1 MMMLKLLKRSLL
13 LRQGALF
20 LLLLLFQEAATAQ
33 GTESTIRGVVTLS
46 RSGDDPAGTSINVKG
61 KIEATA
67 TDKNGKFSLK
77 LRLPATLI
85 ISRVG
90 YGTVEIPVV
99 SDDPVTALLTE
110 TSNNMNEVV
119 VVSYGTRLAKDITS
133 AVSTLNAAKAQD
145 IPAAEFGQKLQG
157 RVSGVQINM
166 ANGRPGQGIDMRIRG
181 AASLSGGY
189 QPLIVVDG
197 QILSGTDTRNGD
209 MSLINPDDI
218 ETFSVLKDAAAA
230 ALYGSRAGNGV
241 ILITTKQAKAGRT
254 NVSFNTYYGWQTVP
268 QQGRPKM
275 MDAHEFAMYMK
286 GVYEDRIKY
295 EGYAKGMPSD
305 YANPDQYGKGTN
317 WYDALLRTAPMQNY
331 SVNLSSGTEKLS
343 SSSTMSYFDQ
353 DGVLLNTNLKRFSF
367 RSNTEYR
374 PGERFKIGLNLAPTY
389 QLEKNTRSYTD
400 GNRQII
406 ANATAASPLKP
417 IYNADGTFNSN
428 VSSFGMLNMNN
439 PVQQLMLADGRVK
452 SLRLLGN
459 AYLDVALL
467 KNLHFKTTINGDLGT
482 YQQDSY
488 QGTMYGIG
496 LGASALP
503 RPTSSSTAAHAS
515 HNYVSWLNENTLNYN
530 VQFNEHHLDLMAGY
544 SSQKWNREFRS
555 ISGSNFAND
564 QIYWISG
571 AAVTSGTTNKEA
583 WSMASSFGRLNY
595 DFKGKYLLSATF
607 RRDGSSRFGPS
618 KKYINFPSVSGG
630 WIISDEGFFKKNDVV
645 SFLKLRASYGK
656 TGNFNIPN
664 YTMYSNIVG
673 SNYVFGGTLTP
684 GFVFGPVTTPQLGN
698 PDVTWEA
705 TTQTDVGAD
714 INFLKNRIVFSYDY
728 YNKMTSGML
737 YTVNL
742 PYQSGFNSIQMN
754 VGKLRIWGHE
764 FSISS
769 RNLVGAFEWTTD
781 FNLSLMRNK
790 LLELPPNTKFIGNN
804 TTYAGYNRTV
814 LGGPIGQFYGYVF
827 DGVYKT
833 QAELDGQ
840 PKHVTSTVGSARM
853 KDISGPN
860 GVPDGLIDA
869 NDRTLIGDP
878 NPKYNYGITNTF
890 RYKNF
895 DLNIVAYGQGGNQ
908 ILNANR
914 ADWTNLDGVM
924 NVASDMM
931 NRWRSEDNPG
941 DGKVPS
947 TRSGSTEL
955 YRLANST
962 WVESGNFFT
971 IKNIA
976 LGYTFRQNIL
986 KYVRSA
992 RIYASV
998 QQAFVFT
1005 HYSGMNPE
1013 ANSTKDNI
1021 TGTYGQDLST
1031 FPIPRTFM
1039 IGANFSF

>member
-1 MMMLKLLKRSLL
+1 MMIHKLLQRLL
-13 LRQGALF
+13 PLRQGV
-20 LLLLLFQEAATAQ
+20 LLLLLLLLQQTATAQ
-33 GTESTIRGVVTLS
+33 ENEAPIRGVVTLS
-46 RSGDDPAGTSINVKG
+46 RSGDDLSGTSVNVKG
-61 KIEATA
+61 KIVAAT
-67 TDKNGKFSLK
+67 TDKNGHFSLRS
-77 LRLPATLI
+77 RLPVTLV

-90 YGTVEIPVV
+90 YGTVEVPVA
-99 SDDPVTALLTE
+99 SNEPVAVLLTE
-110 TSNNMNEVV
+110 GNNNMNEVI
-119 VVSYGTRLAKDITS
+119 VVSYGTRLAKDISS

-157 RVSGVQINM
+157 RISGVQINM

-189 QPLIVVDG
+189 QPLVVVDG

-209 MSLINPDDI
+209 MNLINPDDI
-218 ETFSVLKDAAAA
+218 ETFTVLKDAASA

-241 ILITTKQAKAGRT
+241 ILITTKQAKVGRT

-268 QQGRPKM
+268 QQGRPNM
-275 MDAHEFAMYMK
+275 MNAHEFATYMK
-286 GVYEDRIKY
+286 GLYEDKIKY
-295 EGYAKGMPSD
+295 EAYTKGIPAD
-305 YANPDQYGKGTN
+305 YANPDQYGAGTN
-317 WYDALLRTAPMQNY
+317 WYNALLRTAPMQNY

-343 SSSTMSYFDQ
+343 SSSTLSYFDQ

-374 PGERFKIGLNLAPTY
+374 PGERFKIGLNLAPSY

-428 VSSFGMLNMNN
+428 VSSFGMLNLNN
-439 PVQQLMLADGRVK
+439 PVQQLLLADARFK

-459 AYLDVALL
+459 AYFDVALL
-467 KNLHFKTTINGDLGT
+467 KNLHFRSSINGDMGT
-482 YQQDSY
+482 YQQDNY

-496 LGASALP
+496 LGATPVP
-503 RPTSSSTAAHAS
+503 RPTSSSTGSHFS

-530 VQFNEHHLDLMAGY
+530 LKLSEHHLDLMAGY
-544 SSQKWNREFRS
+544 SAQKWNREYRS

-564 QIYWISG
+564 EIYWISG
-571 AAVTSGTTNKEA
+571 AAVNGGSTNKEA

-595 DFKGKYLLSATF
+595 DFKGKYLLTATF

-618 KKYINFPSVSGG
+618 VKYASFPSVSAG
-630 WIISDEGFFKKNDVV
+630 WIVSDEGFFKQNDVV

-656 TGNFNIPN
+656 TGNFNIGN
-664 YTMYSNIVG
+664 YTMVTNVNA

-684 GFVFGPVTTPQLGN
+684 GFVLNPTLGN

-705 TTQTDVGAD
+705 SAQVDAGAD
-714 INFLKNRIVFSYDY
+714 INFLKDRITFSYDY
-728 YNKMTSGML
+728 YSKITTDML
-737 YTVNL
+737 YLLNL
-742 PYQSGFNSIQMN
+742 PYASGFSNVQMN
-754 VGKLRIWGHE
+754 VGKLRMWGHE

-781 FNLSLMRNK
+781 FNISLLKNR
-790 LLELPPNTKFIGNN
+790 LLELPANMPPNSRFIGVN
-804 TTYAGYNRTV
+804 TTYAGYNRSV
-814 LGGPIGQFYGYVF
+814 EGKPIGQFYGYLF
-827 DGVYKT
+827 DGIYKT
-833 QAELDGQ
+833 QAELNSQ
-840 PKHVTSTVGSARM
+840 PRHTTSALGSARM
-853 KDISGPN
+853 KDIDGKN
-860 GVPDGLIDA
+860 GITAD
-869 NDRTLIGDP
+869 DRTLIGNP
-878 NPKYNYGITNTF
+878 NPKYNFGITNTF
-890 RYKNF
+890 RYKNI
-895 DLNIVAYGQGGNQ
+895 DLNIVGYGQGGNQ

-924 NVASDMM
+924 NVAKDMA
-931 NRWRSEDNPG
+931 NRWRSEENPG
-941 DGKVPS
+941 NGLVPG

-962 WVESGNFFT
+962 WVESGSFFT

-976 LGYTFRQNIL
+976 LGYTFRQNLL
-986 KYVRSA
+986 KYVRAA

-1031 FPIPRTFM
+1031 FPIPRTVM

>member
-1 MMMLKLLKRSLL
+1 MLYTLPKTVSFFKRCL
-13 LRQGALF
+13 
-20 LLLLLFQEAATAQ
+20 LLLLLFVGGLAHAQ
-33 GTESTIRGVVTLS
+33 QGEQTISGTITLS
-46 RSGDDPAGTSINVKG
+46 RTSDELSGTSVNVKG
-61 KIEATA
+61 RLAATT
-67 TDKNGKFSLK
+67 TDRKGSFQLK
-77 LRLPATLI
+77 TRLPAVLI
-85 ISRVG
+85 VSRVG
-90 YGTVEIPVV
+90 YGTQEVTVTAT
-99 SDDPVTALLTE
+99 DPVNLLLTE
-110 TSNNMNEVV
+110 GNNNLNEVV
-119 VVSYGTRLAKDITS
+119 VVSYGTRQAKDITS

-189 QPLIVVDG
+189 QPLVVVDG
-197 QILSGTDTRNGD
+197 QILSGADTKNGD

-218 ETFSVLKDAAAA
+218 ETFTVLKDAAAA

-254 NVSFNTYYGWQTVP
+254 SVTFNTYQGWQTVP
-268 QQGRPKM
+268 QQGRPNM
-275 MDAHEFAMYMK
+275 MDAHEFATYMK
-286 GVYEDRIKY
+286 GVYEDKIAY
-295 EGYAKGMPSD
+295 EGYTKGIPND

-331 SVNLSSGTEKLS
+331 SLNLSSGTEKLS
-343 SSSTMSYFDQ
+343 SSSTLSFFDQ

-374 PGERFKIGLNLAPTY
+374 PGDRFKIGLNLAPSY
-389 QLEKNTRSYTD
+389 QVEENTRSYTD

-428 VSSFGMLNMNN
+428 VSSFGMLNLNN
-439 PVQQLMLADGRVK
+439 PVQQLLLADARFK

-459 AYLDVALL
+459 AYLDIALL
-467 KNLHFKTTINGDLGT
+467 KNLHIKSTINGDLGT
-482 YQQDSY
+482 YQQDNY

-496 LGASALP
+496 LGASTLP
-503 RPTSSSTAAHAS
+503 RPTSSSTGAHAS
-515 HNYVSWLNENTLNYN
+515 YNYVSWLNENTLNYN
-530 VQFNEHHLDLMAGY
+530 LQVNDHHLDVLAGY
-544 SSQKWNREFRS
+544 SAQKWNREYRN
-555 ISGSNFAND
+555 INGSNFAND

-571 AAVTSGTTNKEA
+571 AAVTSGSTNKDA
-583 WSMASSFGRLNY
+583 WSMASAFGRLNY
-595 DFKGKYLLSATF
+595 DFKGKYLLTATF

-618 KKYINFPSVSGG
+618 VKYADFPSVSAG

-656 TGNFNIPN
+656 TGNFNIGN
-664 YTMYSNIVG
+664 YTMVTNVTG

-684 GFVFGPVTTPQLGN
+684 GFVLSPSLGN
-698 PDVTWEA
+698 PNVTWESSA
-705 TTQTDVGAD
+705 QVDAGAD

-728 YNKMTSGML
+728 YSKITSGML
-737 YTVNL
+737 YQLSL
-742 PYQSGFNSIQMN
+742 PYESGFSNVQMN
-754 VGKLRIWGHE
+754 VGKLRMWGHE

-781 FNLSLMRNK
+781 FNISLMKNE
-790 LLELPPNTKFIGNN
+790 LLELPSNNIKFIGNN

-814 LGGPIGQFYGYVF
+814 LHGPIGQFYGYVF
-827 DGVYKT
+827 DGIYKT
-833 QAELDGQ
+833 QAEYNSQ
-840 PKHVTSTVGSARM
+840 PKYVTSAPGSARM
-853 KDISGPN
+853 KDVDGN
-860 GVPDGLIDA
+860 GVVDA

-895 DLNIVAYGQGGNQ
+895 DLNIVGYGQGGNQ

-924 NVASDMM
+924 NVAKDMM
-931 NRWRSEDNPG
+931 NRWRSEANPG
-941 DGKVPS
+941 NGLVPS
-947 TRSGSTEL
+947 TRSGTTEL

-962 WVESGNFFT
+962 WVENGNFFT